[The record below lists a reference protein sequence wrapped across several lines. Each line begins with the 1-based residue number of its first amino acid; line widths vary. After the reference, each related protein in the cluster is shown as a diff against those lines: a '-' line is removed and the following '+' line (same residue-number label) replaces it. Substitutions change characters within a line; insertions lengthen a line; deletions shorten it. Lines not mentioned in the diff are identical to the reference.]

1 MTWTPQQQ
9 LNEDFLWAVWAG
21 NIAEMEVLLARG
33 AYTEY
38 TNDEDNYTALF
49 NSVATGKIEVARFL
63 LENNANPN
71 TRNYRLETPMMFART
86 PEMIKLLAEYNANP
100 WLRNKDG
107 DTAHA
112 LFAHNKRYDLLA
124 AYKEA
129 GLPETPRKGK
139 RTKAKSRRSGSIVCN
154 IN

>member
-9 LNEDFLWAVWAG
+9 LNEDFLWAARAG
-21 NIAEMEVLLARG
+21 NIAEMEVLLAQG

-38 TNDEDNYTALF
+38 TNDEDKYTALF

-71 TRNYRLETPMMFART
+71 ARNYRLETPMMFART
-86 PEMIKLLAEYNANP
+86 PEMVKLLAEYNANP

-107 DTAHA
+107 DTAYA
-112 LFAHNKRYDLLA
+112 LLAHNKRDDLLA

-139 RTKAKSRRSGSIVCN
+139 KMGQKGRKGGSKVCSVN
-154 IN
+154 